1 MITRIVKMTFNTSYR
16 TTFEALF
23 NEHKIKIKNQPGCM
37 HLELLQ
43 DLENPNQY
51 ITYSIWKSAED
62 LERYRNSEVFKYI
75 WPLTKQGFDAPAQAW
90 SFSNVG

>member
-1 MITRIVKMTFNTSYR
+1 MITRIVKMTFKASYR

-23 NEHKIKIKNQPGCM
+23 NTHKIKIKNQPGCR
-37 HLELLQ
+37 HVELLQ
-43 DLENPNQY
+43 DLENPNHY
-51 ITYSIWKSAED
+51 ITYSIWESAED

-90 SFSNVG
+90 SYSNKG